1 MGELGSILLATGTGL
16 LFGFLL
22 SIPVGPV
29 NITISNEGAL
39 RGFKFGALVGAGA
52 STMESIYCAL
62 AFTGFATILN
72 HGMIKHLMQVFSFA
86 FMLFLGLR
94 FLLAKTIPK
103 AGKVEAGIEHK
114 LNPHSAFMTGFV
126 QVMCNPNVFL
136 SWVVLGANFISRD
149 WVQRTW
155 ESKGACCLGVF
166 FGTSAWF
173 SGLSYAASLGH
184 GKLSEKTL
192 LRMQRISGI
201 VLLILAV
208 INGIKIS
215 FEMVKDHQANHS
227 AIEQAQ

>member
-1 MGELGSILLATGTGL
+1 MSELESILLAAGTGL

-39 RGFKFGALVGAGA
+39 RGFKFGALVGLGA
-52 STMESIYCAL
+52 STMEFIYCAL

-72 HGMIKHLMQVFSFA
+72 HGMIKHLMQVFSFG
-86 FMLFLGLR
+86 FMLFLGFR

-103 AGKVEAGIEHK
+103 AGKVEAGIEQK
-114 LNPHSAFMTGFV
+114 LHPHSAFMTGFV

-149 WVQRTW
+149 WVHRTW
-155 ESKGACCLGVF
+155 ESKGACCVGVF

-184 GKLSEKTL
+184 GKLSEKAL
-192 LRMQRISGI
+192 LRMQRVSGI
-201 VLLILAV
+201 VLLILAL
-208 INGIKIS
+208 INGIIIAYD
-215 FEMVKDHQANHS
+215 MVKDHQGQH
-227 AIEQAQ
+227 

>member
-1 MGELGSILLATGTGL
+1 MSDLQSILIAAGTGF

-29 NITISNEGAL
+29 NITITNEGAQ

-52 STMESIYCAL
+52 SVMEFIYCAL
-62 AFTGFATILN
+62 AFTGFASAFSK
-72 HGMIKHLMQVFSFA
+72 GMVKHLMEVFSFA
-86 FMLFLGLR
+86 FMVFLGLR
-94 FLLAKTIPK
+94 FLMAKTVPK
-103 AGKVEAGIEHK
+103 AGRVEAGIEQKFH
-114 LNPHSAFMTGFV
+114 PRSAFMTGFV
-126 QVMCNPNVFL
+126 QVFANPNVFL
-136 SWVVLGANFISRD
+136 FWVVLSANFISHE

-155 ESKGACCLGVF
+155 ASKGACCIGVL

-201 VLLILAV
+201 VLLVLAV

-215 FEMVKDHQANHS
+215 FEMVKDHQSNHPT
-227 AIEQAQ
+227 IEQAQ

>member
-1 MGELGSILLATGTGL
+1 LLATGTGL

-39 RGFKFGALVGAGA
+39 RGFKFGALVGLGA

-86 FMLFLGLR
+86 FMLFLGFK

-103 AGKVEAGIEHK
+103 AGKMEAGIEQK
-114 LNPHSAFMTGFV
+114 LHPHSAFMTGFV

-155 ESKGACCLGVF
+155 ESKGACCVGVF
-166 FGTSAWF
+166 LGTSAWF

-184 GKLSEKTL
+184 GKLSEKAL

-201 VLLILAV
+201 VLLVLALV
-208 INGIKIS
+208 NGVMIAVS
-215 FEMVKDHQANHS
+215 MAQDHRNHQS
-227 AIEQAQ
+227 NEAPVEQSN

>member
-1 MGELGSILLATGTGL
+1 MSELESILLAAGTGL
-16 LFGFLL
+16 LFGFVL

-52 STMESIYCAL
+52 STMEFIYCAL
-62 AFTGFATILN
+62 AFTGFASILN
-72 HGMIKHLMQVFSFA
+72 QGLIKHLMQVFSFG
-86 FMLFLGLR
+86 FMVFLGFR

-103 AGKVEAGIEHK
+103 AGKVEAGIEQK
-114 LNPHSAFMTGFV
+114 LHPRSAFMTGFV

-136 SWVVLGANFISRD
+136 FWVVLGANFISHE

-155 ESKGACCLGVF
+155 QSKGACSVGVF

-184 GKLSEKTL
+184 GKFTEKGL

-201 VLLILAV
+201 VLLILAC
-208 INGIKIS
+208 INGVKIA
-215 FEMVKDHQANHS
+215 FEMVHDHQGQH
-227 AIEQAQ
+227 